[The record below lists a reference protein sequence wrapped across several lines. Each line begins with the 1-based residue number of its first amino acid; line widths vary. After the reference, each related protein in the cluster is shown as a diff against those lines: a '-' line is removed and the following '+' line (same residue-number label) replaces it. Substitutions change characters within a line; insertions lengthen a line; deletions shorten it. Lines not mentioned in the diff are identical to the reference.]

1 MAPGDRKRIL
11 NHTFLPSYSENLKRA
26 LGRDSDANVPFS
38 FHDWKPLNILSAILR
53 DLDVTHVMDLSPGS
67 SWLATACAW
76 NRLQYDCLCDSAEH
90 AAWLEKLLNKA
101 VLTQYVEGV
110 PEEGEEAFQ
119 LSLSKYFSN
128 MLHNEKDGMAEDE
141 EEEEQSGEDPDDF

>member
-1 MAPGDRKRIL
+1 M
-11 NHTFLPSYSENLKRA
+11 PSYSENLKLA
-26 LGRDSDANVPFS
+26 LGRVSDANVPFS
-38 FHDWKPLNILSAILR
+38 FHDWKPLNILSTILR

-101 VLTQYVEGV
+101 VLTQYVEGT
-110 PEEGEEAFQ
+110 PEEGEEEFKS
-119 LSLSKYFSN
+119 LLSKYFAN
-128 MLHNEKDGMAEDE
+128 MLSTEEDHQDLE
-141 EEEEQSGEDPDDF
+141 EEEESEEESEGDNQF